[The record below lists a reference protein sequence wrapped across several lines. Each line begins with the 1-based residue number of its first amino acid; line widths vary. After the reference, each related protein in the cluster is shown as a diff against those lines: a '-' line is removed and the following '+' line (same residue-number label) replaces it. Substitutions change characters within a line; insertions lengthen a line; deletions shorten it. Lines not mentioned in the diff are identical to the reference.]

1 MIKLKSIRIENYK
14 SFKSETIHLSDFTP
28 IVGLN
33 NAGKSNLL
41 NSILWLLKKSVL
53 PKESFNDIGSEINII
68 GVIDGLTDEVLEGL
82 GGNHRASV
90 EPFIN
95 EGSIT
100 IKRNQPTPSCPPAQ
114 VRLYMQNPENDEWNP
129 NPAGI
134 ENAIKS
140 MLPEPIVIGAME
152 NSEEDVSKWKTSTT
166 IGKLINEILS
176 PIKERYGGQVDAA
189 MNQIKGILSADGDNR
204 AEELTA
210 FDEAV
215 NGKINSFFPG
225 VNIKL
230 HIPTPELKE
239 VFKSGTIKIYEDDR
253 EGGINISDLGTG
265 AQRSIQMALIRHLA
279 DVKTPDDV
287 GSSRTLLLIDEP
299 ELYLHPTGIE
309 QVRAALKELSKEG
322 YQIIFNTHSPLMTSS
337 SDISNTVL
345 IRKNTVKG
353 THRLRTIKEAVEQV
367 VQDYPSQIELLFNLS
382 NSSQI
387 LFSEKVLLTEGRT
400 EHKILPSI
408 IESIAN
414 ETIVSMNFA
423 LIKQGGV
430 DNTSKCIQ
438 IIESIGL
445 KPYAIVDLDYAFRG
459 AIINNLIP
467 NTDANYLACLAKI
480 QTYEDENLTKLNDGL
495 PTNKNLDNGMLKV
508 SQIFEKLAID
518 CPNEVNNLHEI
529 LRGKQIYLWKKGTI
543 ETHCE
548 LEGKNESIWSAFVNR
563 LNTEGVND
571 VLNHKADFE
580 DLLTWMKTA

>member
-53 PKESFNDIGSEINII
+53 PKESFNDIGSEINIV